1 MKKSILT
8 LIFSLYTIVSF
19 SQAASNFTDATGDGK
34 WSTAGNWSDGIPVS
48 TTKVTLLKS
57 VTLDVDATIKQLKTS
72 ASSDANV
79 VVTGET
85 GKVLTITATGVGQP
99 IQVGGTSKTLDL
111 SAVSV
116 AITPGDGTE
125 ALAINGASS
134 NLTLG
139 TFSSAQHT
147 NFFGQAGAAN
157 PRTFT
162 LNGAY
167 TSSKWIQFKSNSTI
181 VFGENYDPTNH
192 TNQMRFLDSGQG
204 AARVTVKGTNWLKAG
219 LKIIAVANGK
229 LTLDGENALKG
240 SIELQSTANMFL
252 TVNKNQ
258 SAKNI
263 IMGSGTLEITLGDDV
278 TSLAFADNSTQN
290 WGTGKIKIINFK
302 DDVVSFGS
310 DANGIT
316 ADQLAQIDIGGATV
330 VMGSDGKLSTE
341 KTEVA
346 VSTFNNAT
354 GDKLWSTAGN
364 WSDGIPNVTKAKVTL
379 TDSLILDTDVEIA
392 QIKLAAGTGDVAVTS
407 SNGSTLTLSG
417 INVTQPIQNNRAESN
432 LNLDLKV
439 VFNST
444 DAVET
449 IQASAAGECTVTFGA
464 SSDVTVNVPTKL
476 MAQADRIINFNGILR
491 NTGTGQLQVGAAS
504 EVVFG
509 SGSDNSNYTED
520 IKLLGNNGLLTSN
533 TADDGTFIPS
543 GKRILLDG
551 EKAYGHVVNIN
562 GKNTFSGNIAVRD
575 TAFTVNVN
583 ADQASAGSV
592 SLGHGNLNLTLGNNV
607 SNLAF
612 AKSTQEDWDQ
622 EILL

>member
-1 MKKSILT
+1 
-8 LIFSLYTIVSF
+8 
-19 SQAASNFTDATGDGK
+19 
-34 WSTAGNWSDGIPVS
+34 
-48 TTKVTLLKS
+48 
-57 VTLDVDATIKQLKTS
+57 
-72 ASSDANV
+72 
-79 VVTGET
+79 
-85 GKVLTITATGVGQP
+85 
-99 IQVGGTSKTLDL
+99 
-111 SAVSV
+111 
-116 AITPGDGTE
+116 
-125 ALAINGASS
+125 
-134 NLTLG
+134 
-139 TFSSAQHT
+139 
-147 NFFGQAGAAN
+147 
-157 PRTFT
+157 
-162 LNGAY
+162 
-167 TSSKWIQFKSNSTI
+167 
-181 VFGENYDPTNH
+181 
-192 TNQMRFLDSGQG
+192 MRFLDSGQG

-219 LKIIAVANGK
+219 LKIIAAYTESTKAVGNGK

-392 QIKLAAGTGDVAVTS
+392 QIKLGAGTGDVAVTS

-417 INVTQPIQNNRAESN
+417 INVTQPIQNNRAESD

-449 IQASAAGECTVTFGA
+449 IQASAAGDCSVTFGA

-520 IKLLGNNGLLTSN
+520 IKFLGNNGLVTSN
-533 TADDGTFIPS
+533 TADDGTFITS
-543 GKRILLDG
+543 GKGIVINDTKG
-551 EKAYGHVVNIN
+551 YGHIVNIN
-562 GKNTFSGNIAVRD
+562 GKNTFGGNISVKD
-575 TAFTVNVN
+575 TALTVNVN
-583 ADQASAGSV
+583 ADQASAGV
-592 SLGHGNLNLTLGNNV
+592 ITMGAGNLNLTLGNNV
-607 SNLAF
+607 SSLAF
-612 AKSTQEDWDQ
+612 ADNSSSDWGTGNVVVSNFTDDVISFGGSADGITSNQLAAIDIGGGAEVAINSGGQISEVTQYDLMITGVMDPDGGHDGTVTNN
-622 EILL
+622 IPC